1 MSNSSI
7 PKLDINLLPF
17 YKEWKS
23 DLPEPE
29 YGMWDYLDAKANLD
43 LVAVCGKLFWPDF
56 IEVGDCIFLAE
67 QFPKWSDPPED
78 FSQLSPSQRQ
88 SYEAL
93 VNHVHIY
100 DLFPA
105 KSGLRTEPSD
115 GGPIILKDAVY
126 SLELKEYLAQ
136 VLLVCWKHALM
147 EVYPGKKFKFSYGT
161 EPKENGPTISFWQVA

>member
-1 MSNSSI
+1 MSGDNL
-7 PKLDINLLPF
+7 PKLDPNLVPF
-17 YKEWKS
+17 YTEWKS
-23 DLPEPE
+23 ENPEPE

-43 LVAVCGKLFWPDF
+43 LAAVFSKLFWPDF

-67 QFPKWSDPPED
+67 QYPKWSDPPED
-78 FSQLSPSQRQ
+78 LSRLSPERRQ

-105 KSGLRTEPSD
+105 KSSLRIEPPD
-115 GGPIILKDAVY
+115 GGPIILRDAVY

-136 VLLVCWKHALM
+136 VLLVSWKHALM
-147 EVYPGKKFKFSYGT
+147 EAYPDKKFEFSYGT
-161 EPKENGPTISFWQVA
+161 EPYEHGPTVSFWQVD